1 MSFIKGV
8 LSLKQ
13 MIDKATKIKGKA
25 LTKTEKKTVTDKYWL
40 AALIPDQNKSFK
52 AIYTYDN
59 GYIAYYRSLN
69 ATKVAAGGD
78 HIVELSLIH
87 I

>member
-1 MSFIKGV
+1 MGI
-8 LSLKQ
+8 
-13 MIDKATKIKGKA
+13 
-25 LTKTEKKTVTDKYWL
+25 TDKYWL

-69 ATKVAAGGD
+69 ATKLQLAAITLLRVKYLLVLKKQNSSIDIKKIMGFIILIWQLTGD
-78 HIVELSLIH
+78 SSIS
-87 I
+87 